1 VVFVT
6 PLLHWLASLLG
17 TVALTM
23 SVSSYTND
31 CGAGLGMTYSGTQ
44 TRPGVAACPDS
55 LYLRTLYV
63 PGTPERWYTCLDKG
77 SAVTEGFMDLWMERE
92 ADALEWGRR
101 DLMVLVLPIPK
112 PQVMPVWPCAGADCD
127 AAERR
132 LR

>member
-1 VVFVT
+1 MV
-6 PLLHWLASLLG
+6 WLASLLG

-23 SVSSYTND
+23 SVSAYTND
-31 CGAGLGMTYSGTQ
+31 CGSGQGVTYSGTR

-63 PGTPERWYTCLDKG
+63 PGTPERFYTCLDKG
-77 SAVTEGFMDLWMERE
+77 SAVTEGFMDLWVESE
-92 ADALEWGRR
+92 EDALEWGRR
-101 DLMVLVLPIPK
+101 DLWVLVLPIPA
-112 PQVMPVWPCAGADCD
+112 PGVMMVHPCQGAECE